1 MDTLY
6 LDPETWDLTLNSQ
19 GDVAVASAPYATA
32 QDVASECKLWLGE
45 ARYDQTKGIP
55 YETDILG
62 QLPPPAKLMTWYK
75 EAAEGVPEVNT
86 ANVILQYSDRHLTGQ
101 IQCTLDD
108 GMEFSLNL

>member
-6 LDPETWDLTLNSQ
+6 LNDDWDLTVDSFGNI
-19 GDVAVASAPYATA
+19 AVANAPYSTA

-62 QLPPPAKLMTWYK
+62 QLPPPAKLMAWYK
-75 EAAEGVPEVNT
+75 DAAEGVPGVAEST
-86 ANVILQYSDRHLTGQ
+86 VILQYGNRTLSGQ
-101 IQCTLDD
+101 IQCALED
-108 GMEFSLNL
+108 GTEFSLNL

>member
-1 MDTLY
+1 MDTIY
-6 LDPETWDLTLNSQ
+6 LNEEWDMTLDSFGNI
-19 GDVAVASAPYATA
+19 AVANAPYAIA

-75 EAAEGVPEVNT
+75 EAAEGVPGVAEST
-86 ANVILQYSDRHLTGQ
+86 VILQYGNRTLSGQ
-101 IQCTLDD
+101 IQCALED
-108 GMEFSLNL
+108 GTEFSLNL

>member
-45 ARYDQTKGIP
+45 ARYDKTKGIP
-55 YETDILG
+55 YETGILG

-75 EAAEGVPEVNT
+75 EAAEGVPGVAEST
-86 ANVILQYSDRHLTGQ
+86 VILQYGNRTLSGQ
-101 IQCTLDD
+101 IQCALED
-108 GMEFSLNL
+108 GTEFELNF